1 MATILFLKEKAQSL
15 PSQKS
20 SQLQTL
26 NRGKIHFFQYC
37 PSHTTES
44 ETSIEQSVLQHL
56 THLQRKGFLYR
67 KLCQKTLLAK
77 LRTLSG
83 LDTLSVGC
91 SAQSKASAVILQS
104 FQMLPKLLHLA
115 CRLKLCEIRYIL
127 QPTIISHQ
135 HHPID
140 LGKKKKKSQVLSCC
154 S

>member
-26 NRGKIHFFQYC
+26 SRGKIHQFFQYC
-37 PSHTTES
+37 PSPTTES
-44 ETSIEQSVLQHL
+44 ETFIGQSVWQDL
-56 THLQRKGFLYR
+56 TLLQRKRFLCR

-83 LDTLSVGC
+83 LGTLNVGC

-115 CRLKLCEIRYIL
+115 CRLKSCEIKYIL
-127 QPTIISHQ
+127 QPTIISHL
-135 HHPID
+135 HHPMD
-140 LGKKKKKSQVLSCC
+140 LEKKKKSQVLGCC